1 LLIVHDSRDAPD
13 TDIAREPANL
23 KARYPISDAGRIPDI
38 RSDFLLNS
46 FRCLVKYLIQ
56 KDICIEGFHF
66 PHLKHRKERGHY
78 YMCYTYVTVFVR
90 NAANLAHILPKASRT
105 TFT

>member
-1 LLIVHDSRDAPD
+1 VTLAAQLGMLLEKKV
-13 TDIAREPANL
+13 
-23 KARYPISDAGRIPDI
+23 AG
-38 RSDFLLNS
+38 N
-46 FRCLVKYLIQ
+46 
-56 KDICIEGFHF
+56 GT
-66 PHLKHRKERGHY
+66 KERGHY